1 MAHFAKVENGIVT
14 DVIVATQDYIDTLQ
28 EKDKWIKT
36 SYNTRAGVY
45 YETNSDTPAKDQSKC
60 LRKNFAGIDYSYDKN
75 RDAFIPPK
83 PFDSWLLDEETCNWV
98 PPKELPK
105 DGRYYW
111 DETKLEWVRA
121 GDK

>member
-1 MAHFAKVENGIVT
+1 MGHYAKVEKGIVT
-14 DVIVATQDYIDTLQ
+14 NVIVAKQEYISTLP
-28 EKDKWIKT
+28 DSNKWIKT

-45 YETNSDTPAKDQSKC
+45 YEPNSDTPAKDQSQA
-60 LRKNFAGIDYSYDKN
+60 LRKNYAAIGYTYDKK
-75 RDAFIPPK
+75 RDAFIPQK
-83 PFDSWLLDEETCNWV
+83 PFDSWLLDEETCQWI

-111 DETKLEWVRA
+111 DESKLEWIRV